1 MITIHFKNQGQ
12 SLYEEIYEFIKNEIR
27 LGNLKFNEKL
37 PSKRGLAAHLAVSVN
52 TIDSAYGQLVAEGYV
67 KAIPKKGFF
76 VCQIDAYLHGDEPIA
91 ADVKPLK
98 IKENKKI
105 KIDFSP
111 NAIERNLFPYDTFRK
126 IFKSTFNE
134 YDLNLLKKPPIQG
147 DLDLRKSLVKL
158 LYRSR
163 GVTCFEDQIIIGA
176 GTDNLL
182 QILGLIWGRDKGFVF
197 ENPVYLKA
205 YKIVENMGN
214 KVIPIDIDKKGIRI
228 EPLKNLSNIAIYV
241 TPSHQFPL
249 GISMPIDRRIKLLNF
264 SNKDEATY
272 IIEDDY
278 DSEFRYNEKPLPS
291 LQSIDKNGRVIYI
304 GTFSKSIAPSIRI
317 SYMVLPEPLLKIYLE
332 ICDEISSPVSSLEQ
346 KMIAE
351 FIASGHFEKHVN
363 KMRKVYKEKRM
374 FLMDTLNQLKEK
386 IAVTGENAGHHL
398 LVQLKTG
405 MTEEDMCERAL
416 KLGVK
421 VYPISTYFINGVPEK
436 YESMVLLGY
445 GSLAY
450 EEIDEGISILKK
462 AWGI

>member
-1 MITIHFKNQGQ
+1 MITIPFKNQGQ

-27 LGNLKFNEKL
+27 LGHIRFNEKL

-52 TIDSAYGQLVAEGYV
+52 TIDSAYAQLVAEGYV
-67 KAIPKKGFF
+67 EAIPKRGFF
-76 VCQIDAYLHGDEPIA
+76 VCQIDEYLHGDEPIVL
-91 ADVKPLK
+91 DNNSSNNKEIEK
-98 IKENKKI
+98 II
-105 KIDFSP
+105 IDFSP
-111 NAIERNLFPYDTFRK
+111 NAIDTKLFPYDAFRK
-126 IFKSTFNE
+126 IFKATFSE
-134 YDLNLLKKPPIQG
+134 YDLNLLKKPHIQG
-147 DLDLRKSLVKL
+147 DLDLRKSLVTL

-163 GVTCFEDQIIIGA
+163 GVTCSEDQIIIGA

-182 QILGLIWGRDKGFVF
+182 QILGLIWGREKGFVF

-214 KVIPIDIDKKGIRI
+214 KVIPIDIDKKGIPI

-264 SNKDEATY
+264 SNQGEENY
-272 IIEDDY
+272 VIEDDY

-291 LQSIDKNGRVIYI
+291 LQSIDKNGKVIYI

-317 SYMVLPEPLLKIYLE
+317 SYMVLPKPLLKIYLE
-332 ICDEISSPVSSLEQ
+332 ISDGISSPVSSLEQ

-351 FIASGHFEKHVN
+351 FIAGGHFEKHIN

-374 FLMDTLNQLKEK
+374 ALINTLDQLGKK
-386 IAVTGENAGHHL
+386 IKVSGENAGHHL

-416 KLGVK
+416 ELGVK
-421 VYPISTYFINGVPEK
+421 VYPISTYFINGVPKK

-445 GSLAY
+445 GSLAFI
-450 EEIDEGISILKK
+450 EIDKGINLLKK
-462 AWGI
+462 AWEL